1 MPLPTPSDTH
11 GRMRSAVVPIF
22 VAALLANAFLLFLV
36 QPMFAKTVLPRLGG
50 APAVW
55 TACLL
60 FFQGAL
66 LAGYAYVH
74 AVRRLSLGWQVA
86 LHTAV
91 LGVPLIVLP
100 LELPVWDGLSPA
112 YHPVA
117 WLVSVM
123 AMSVGWPFFVLS
135 TTAPLLQRWFAATR
149 HASAADPYF
158 LYVASNGGS
167 LAGLLA
173 YPVLIEPTLSLQR
186 QARLWAG
193 AYVVGAMLVAIC
205 AALAVRHHA
214 AGAEPEPVPS
224 ERVSPLRRLRWVA
237 LSFIPASL
245 MMAVTSYLST
255 DVAAV
260 PLLWIMPLALYLLT
274 FVIAFG
280 DRGAR
285 AAGAVAERLPIL
297 LLPLVLLIATNGGVP
312 LWFMLPLHLVTFTG
326 LSLLCHAQL
335 ARDRPPTAQLT
346 AFYLAIAGG
355 GVLAGVFNT
364 IVAPRLFTNV
374 SEYPLV
380 IGAACLMQA
389 SGQRLREVLTTPRLI
404 ARPVVAAL
412 IAVTG
417 LAIGKSLRLGPGETL
432 AILGLSAL
440 VAFGTRRDPAR
451 LALSVVL
458 LLLAGASMP
467 SAPWGRLVY
476 AERTFFGVYRV
487 SVDERERFI
496 SLFHGTT
503 LHGLQV
509 LGDRDPEAKTYY
521 YPRSPIGQV
530 LASRASR
537 PDLAVGVVG
546 LGVGSLAAYA
556 KPGQTWTF
564 YEIDPAVERIARDNQ
579 YFGYLDRC
587 GTLCRVVLGDARLSL
602 AGERQRFDV
611 LVLDA
616 FSSDAIPVH
625 LLTKEA
631 VATYLDR
638 LQPDGLI
645 ALHISNRHIALRPVL
660 ARLARDH
667 GLVAFG
673 RVDPVSRSD
682 EVEHG
687 YSTSDWVVMARGLEA
702 IDTLVVPQH
711 WVRVIPDWAPAWSD
725 DFSNVWTALK
735 WR

>member
-1 MPLPTPSDTH
+1 MT
-11 GRMRSAVVPIF
+11 GIGAAVVPIF

-36 QPMFAKTVLPRLGG
+36 QPMFAKAVLPRLGG

-86 LHTAV
+86 LHMAV
-91 LGVPLIVLP
+91 LAVPLVVLP
-100 LELPVWDGLSPA
+100 LDIPAWNGLSPP

-123 AMSVGWPFFVLS
+123 AMSVGLPFFVLS

-149 HASAADPYF
+149 HVSAADPYF
-158 LYVASNGGS
+158 LYVASNAGS
-167 LAGLLA
+167 LTGLLA

-186 QARLWAG
+186 QTRLWAA

-205 AALAVRHHA
+205 AAVAIRHHA
-214 AGAEPEPVPS
+214 AVGDAEPTPSEPV
-224 ERVSPLRRLRWVA
+224 SPVRRLRWTA

-260 PLLWIMPLALYLLT
+260 PLLWIVPLALYLLT
-274 FVIAFG
+274 FVVAFSRRG
-280 DRGAR
+280 DRVSEAIAR
-285 AAGAVAERLPIL
+285 RLPIV
-297 LLPLVLLIATNGGVP
+297 LLPLVLLIATRGGVP
-312 LWFMLPLHLVTFTG
+312 LWFMLPVHLITFSG

-346 AFYLAIAGG
+346 AFYLSIASG
-355 GVLAGVFNT
+355 GVLAGVFNA
-364 IVAPRLFTNV
+364 IVAPRLFTDV

-380 IGAACLMQA
+380 IGAAVLMQA
-389 SGQRLREVLTTPRLI
+389 SALRLREVLTTPRLL
-404 ARPVVAAL
+404 ARPVLAAV
-412 IAVTG
+412 IAVGG
-417 LAIGKSLRLGPGETL
+417 LAIGTSLRLGPGEML
-432 AILGLSAL
+432 AMLGVSAL

-451 LALSVVL
+451 FALSVVL
-458 LLLAGASMP
+458 LLLAGAAIP
-467 SAPWGRLVY
+467 SAAWGRVVQ

-487 SVDERERFI
+487 SVDERNRFI

-503 LHGLQV
+503 LHGRQV
-509 LGDRDPEAKTYY
+509 FGDRAPEAKTYY
-521 YPRSPIGQV
+521 HPRSPIGQV

-537 PDLAVGVVG
+537 QDLGVGVVG

-556 KPGQTWTF
+556 KPGHTWTF
-564 YEIDPAVERIARDNQ
+564 YEIDPAVERIARNSL

-587 GTLCRVVLGDARLSL
+587 GTQCRVVLGDARLSL
-602 AGERQRFDV
+602 AGETQRFDV

-638 LQPDGLI
+638 LQPAGLI

-667 GLVAFG
+667 GLVVFG
-673 RVDPVSRSD
+673 RADPVSATD
-682 EVEHG
+682 EAEHG
-687 YSTSDWVVMARGLEA
+687 YSTSDWVVMARTLEA
-702 IDTLVVPQH
+702 IDTVVVPPD
-711 WVRVIPDWAPAWSD
+711 WVRLNADQAPAWSD
-725 DFSNVWTALK
+725 DFSNIWTALK